1 MGSFVTN
8 KLPNRPFFFCVAG
21 DTMALGLVAFL
32 TLVEFLGLVELPVL
46 LEVVSL
52 RALLDSIEV
61 FVLEVNIVRALPVV
75 VFMLEEV
82 VARPLPVS
90 LGVS

>member
-21 DTMALGLVAFL
+21 DTMALGLVEFL
-32 TLVEFLGLVELPVL
+32 TLVELPVL